1 MGLGAG
7 VDIYSDGEDL
17 LWRDPQTSG
26 LTKIVTNANHE
37 AEHASMLLSGASAN
51 SLFTKYGVRAY
62 DTCATNITIGTTAL
76 THSLSN
82 ERPRFQTYTRK
93 CILSASASEIRFA
106 SASFTADPVEK
117 ALSIDVY
124 IESMPTE
131 YQAPNNPYITVNIS
145 NTTSLGAN
153 YSRWSFGA
161 GYLRQGWNTLKMR
174 QLDTVSSTDG
184 AGNLPTGQQ
193 HPADIGTGFD
203 WNSTG
208 QFFALSFNN
217 MNGQTVH
224 IDELR
229 RPAKAKPVITIGFDS
244 SGATAT
250 DEVFVTKV
258 APLFEQYGIRSY
270 CTMTNVYELIYSG
283 SQAWTRIAKLYN
295 KYGWDTINHTW
306 SHGATDI
313 GRVATLT
320 SLSRTAN
327 LCTATISGG
336 HNLPVNKVIKGSI
349 QGSTPT
355 DMNGVFDTT
364 VTSTTQFT
372 YSAAGADGSGTGTIK
387 LYTFLSEVFTT
398 NNAENQ
404 RLLEHEL
411 RDISLVL
418 KANGFSRSVPF
429 VAFPNNSVP
438 ELSLLQTVA
447 AKSNIKYGR
456 GYRGGMTFVNEFGV
470 DNPLNMGSIILDS
483 GASLFTQTSTIQ
495 AKVASAIARGE
506 HLHIFGHFILDD
518 EDPANAAYAPV
529 APDYPPGQGGNPAPP
544 AGISLSGYGGWWY
557 MSQLRKL
564 VTETLGPAIVS
575 GAILV
580 LRPSDYA
587 LYMGELR

>member
-7 VDIYSDGEDL
+7 VDIISDGENL
-17 LWRDPQTSG
+17 CWNDPQKG
-26 LTKIVTNANHE
+26 GYAKIVTDANHE
-37 AEHASMLLSGASAN
+37 TEHASMLLAGASAN

-93 CILSASASEIRFA
+93 CILSAAASEIRFA
-106 SASFTADPVEK
+106 SANFTADPVEK

-208 QFFALSFNN
+208 QFFALAFNN

-283 SQAWTRIAKLYN
+283 SQAWTRMAKLYN

-306 SHGATDI
+306 NHGATDI
-313 GRVATLT
+313 GRVVTLT
-320 SLSRTAN
+320 SLSRTSN
-327 LCTATISGG
+327 LCTATVSGG
-336 HNLPVNKVIKGSI
+336 HNLPVNKVIKVSI
-349 QGSTPT
+349 QGATPS

-372 YSAAGADGSGTGTIK
+372 YSAAGADGAGTGTIK
-387 LYTFLSEVFTT
+387 FYTFLSEVFTT

-429 VAFPNNSVP
+429 VAFPNNSIP

-483 GASLFTQTSTIQ
+483 GASIFTQTSTIQ

-587 LYMGELR
+587 LYMGEL